1 MLVVGAGVAGLVA
14 ARELS
19 RAGVR
24 VDVLEAR
31 ERLGGRIITQHA
43 PEWPLP
49 IELGPE
55 LVHGQSEPLSRLLKE
70 AGLSLRA
77 LDDRH
82 HWAPVERRSSGLR
95 APLAE
100 VPNFWERMS
109 ELLGSVDLEAAD
121 QSAAAF
127 ADQAKLAGDA
137 RALFELFVRGFH
149 AAPLPDVSIQSLARD
164 IGGAAQDDTTQYRVI
179 GGYGR
184 LVDWL
189 SKQLAAD
196 SCGTVH
202 LGSQV
207 RQVTW
212 RPGQVDVDV
221 QQGNALRRFA
231 AQALLTTVPVGVLA
245 ARSGPGSI
253 AFSPELRSK
262 RDALSFLRMAR
273 VLKLVLRF
281 REQFWEER
289 VAPRLA
295 FLHDPGAQF
304 LTFWREGAG
313 GAQQIIAWASA
324 LSASEP
330 VRDALGQAVQTL
342 SELLEVSPDRTRS
355 ALVAAHHHDFNADPL
370 ARGAYSYVGPGGKDA
385 HARLAAPLEST
396 LFFAGE
402 ATDTQAP
409 ATVAGAV
416 QSGQRAARELLAAWG
431 GRRR

>member
-1 MLVVGAGVAGLVA
+1 MLVVGAGAAGLVA
-14 ARELS
+14 ARALA
-19 RAGVR
+19 RAGVW

-31 ERLGGRIITQHA
+31 ERHGGRIITQHE
-43 PEWPLP
+43 PEWPLS

-55 LVHGQSEPLSRLLKE
+55 LVHGQSEPMSRLLNE

-82 HWAPVERRSSGLR
+82 HWAPAERRSSGQR
-95 APLAE
+95 AALAE
-100 VPNFWERMS
+100 VPNFWERMR

-127 ADQAKLAGDA
+127 ADHAKLAGDE

-149 AAPLPDVSIQSLARD
+149 AAPLADVSIQSLARD
-164 IGGAAQDDTTQYRVI
+164 IGGSARHDTTQYRI
-179 GGYGR
+179 SGGYGR

-189 SKQLAAD
+189 WKQLAVE
-196 SCGTVH
+196 SCCTVH

-207 RQVTW
+207 RQASW
-212 RPGQVDVDV
+212 RPGQVDVHV
-221 QQGNALRRFA
+221 QQGNTLRRFA

-245 ARSGPGSI
+245 ARSRPGSI

-289 VAPRLA
+289 VAPGLT
-295 FLHDPGAQF
+295 FLHDPTAQF
-304 LTFWREGAG
+304 LTFWREGEG
-313 GAQQIIAWASA
+313 DAQQITAWASA
-324 LSASEP
+324 LCAGER
-330 VRDALGQAVQTL
+330 VADALGRAVQTL
-342 SELLEVSPDRTRS
+342 SELLQVSPDRTRS
-355 ALVAAHHHDFNADPL
+355 ALIAAHHHDFNADPL
-370 ARGAYSYVGPGGKDA
+370 TRGAYSYVGPGAEDA
-385 HARLAAPLEST
+385 RARLAAPLENT

-402 ATDTQAP
+402 ATDSEAP

-416 QSGQRAARELLAAWG
+416 QSGQRAARELLEAWG